1 MRMQTLLLK
10 KSIKPSKAIRTFTR
24 ASPTGSMVQA
34 LFVDQS
40 FFGALSQ
47 AILATI

>member
-1 MRMQTLLLK
+1 MDANADIATEE
-10 KSIKPSKAIRTFTR
+10 IYKAIRTFTR
-24 ASPTGSMVQA
+24 PSPTGSMFQA

-40 FFGALSQ
+40 FFFGALSQ